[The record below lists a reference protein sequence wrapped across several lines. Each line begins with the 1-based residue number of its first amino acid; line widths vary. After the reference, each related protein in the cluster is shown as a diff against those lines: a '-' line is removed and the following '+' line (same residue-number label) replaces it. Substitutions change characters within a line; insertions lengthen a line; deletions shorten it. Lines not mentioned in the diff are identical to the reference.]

1 MINIERLC
9 HNCMR
14 ELPSEGTV
22 CPHCGYHNRT
32 LPPRPDA
39 ALPEQT
45 ILRGRYLLGPVLG
58 QGGFG
63 ITYLAVDLQDQK
75 RVAIKEYFPVG
86 LVTRIVTSGPESAHE
101 SAGSDSGKR
110 SFTDD
115 IQIGSGEQERH
126 FINGKRRFQREAATL
141 MELNRLDG
149 VVNVFDF
156 FEENGTA
163 YMVMEYIPGIS
174 LKEYMSEQ
182 RKKTGKPFSWETS
195 LRLIEP
201 VMAALAE
208 VHRAGIV
215 HRDISPDN
223 ILISGDG
230 NERSAENGDNIKVT
244 LIDFGAS
251 KEELAAVFNK
261 STTILVKHGYAPE
274 EQYRT
279 HGLQGAWTDIYALCG
294 TIYHMISGEVPVDA
308 IERIIQDTLPA
319 LKELDLDPPVPAEVS
334 DVVEKGMKI
343 RAKERYQSIEE
354 MRADLSRAVAA
365 EKARR
370 AEERRKEKER
380 LAAEEETRREE
391 ARRRKE
397 KERLDAEEETHRE
410 EENRTQKQDGT
421 QKKGWMKKAWLPA
434 AAVLLLLLLIL
445 VKRGTVK
452 PASDHTASDLSANS
466 ATGEIAETET
476 AKETVKET
484 EAAENA
490 GKESSSG
497 RNALFDPAVYK
508 GEQDCY
514 RGVMMSKEEAAAVPF
529 QFNSKYAG
537 TSYYDGRSLSELG
550 TRDEDYWIEESMDH
564 SGESLFFSD
573 IMHFSETGELE
584 TGTAWNYDSVLPYM
598 TQRWEYQTQ
607 AETEGYSSY
616 LYSVTPNRYTASATA
631 NIMYHNKPSGESD
644 NGYHRVLVKA
654 GEGQTDLCGYEAD
667 GVMAIQAAFSD
678 AGWFSEGLA
687 AVKREGAGWGY
698 IDEKGAVR
706 IPFGLQ
712 SAGPFVNGL
721 APVSFK
727 DGSETVH
734 CGYIDRDGKLVYL
747 LADELSSKITEACR
761 WREYLCLGPADEKG
775 EFYIGY
781 RSFRTGDVNSVNE
794 AWGGIDGIAKNMDS
808 SEEILSWLEEYVAS
822 VMQDAIE
829 RDVAFSGF
837 LFKVKADSVVS
848 YDEKEC
854 WNIDLQIP
862 GENGTVTLLRHAEEL
877 QKLWKDYIVT
887 EEYVGPGWTITSW
900 IGWSDDTTYDQ
911 DADGNYIY
919 HTESALWT
927 NRCIQAV
934 DNTRVTIG
942 VPDVSGKIKP
952 SCDVILYDWNKKLG
966 RMRME
971 VVDEKSYKII
981 AAGSQK

>member
-1 MINIERLC
+1 
-9 HNCMR
+9 
-14 ELPSEGTV
+14 
-22 CPHCGYHNRT
+22 
-32 LPPRPDA
+32 
-39 ALPEQT
+39 
-45 ILRGRYLLGPVLG
+45 
-58 QGGFG
+58 
-63 ITYLAVDLQDQK
+63 
-75 RVAIKEYFPVG
+75 
-86 LVTRIVTSGPESAHE
+86 
-101 SAGSDSGKR
+101 
-110 SFTDD
+110 
-115 IQIGSGEQERH
+115 
-126 FINGKRRFQREAATL
+126 
-141 MELNRLDG
+141 
-149 VVNVFDF
+149 
-156 FEENGTA
+156 
-163 YMVMEYIPGIS
+163 
-174 LKEYMSEQ
+174 
-182 RKKTGKPFSWETS
+182 
-195 LRLIEP
+195 
-201 VMAALAE
+201 
-208 VHRAGIV
+208 
-215 HRDISPDN
+215 
-223 ILISGDG
+223 
-230 NERSAENGDNIKVT
+230 
-244 LIDFGAS
+244 
-251 KEELAAVFNK
+251 
-261 STTILVKHGYAPE
+261 
-274 EQYRT
+274 
-279 HGLQGAWTDIYALCG
+279 
-294 TIYHMISGEVPVDA
+294 
-308 IERIIQDTLPA
+308 
-319 LKELDLDPPVPAEVS
+319 
-334 DVVEKGMKI
+334 MKI

-466 ATGEIAETET
+466 ATGEIA
-476 AKETVKET
+476 KETVKET

-598 TQRWEYQTQ
+598 TQRWESQTQ

-687 AVKREGAGWGY
+687 AVKREGAGWG
-698 IDEKGAVR
+698 
-706 IPFGLQ
+706 
-712 SAGPFVNGL
+712 
-721 APVSFK
+721 
-727 DGSETVH
+727 
-734 CGYIDRDGKLVYL
+734 
-747 LADELSSKITEACR
+747 
-761 WREYLCLGPADEKG
+761 
-775 EFYIGY
+775 
-781 RSFRTGDVNSVNE
+781 
-794 AWGGIDGIAKNMDS
+794 
-808 SEEILSWLEEYVAS
+808 
-822 VMQDAIE
+822 
-829 RDVAFSGF
+829 
-837 LFKVKADSVVS
+837 
-848 YDEKEC
+848 
-854 WNIDLQIP
+854 
-862 GENGTVTLLRHAEEL
+862 
-877 QKLWKDYIVT
+877 
-887 EEYVGPGWTITSW
+887 
-900 IGWSDDTTYDQ
+900 
-911 DADGNYIY
+911 
-919 HTESALWT
+919 
-927 NRCIQAV
+927 
-934 DNTRVTIG
+934 
-942 VPDVSGKIKP
+942 
-952 SCDVILYDWNKKLG
+952 
-966 RMRME
+966 
-971 VVDEKSYKII
+971 
-981 AAGSQK
+981 